1 MSSHSIETQTASL
14 IAELRDPRVYSMVE
28 VEAYARRLRAL
39 ALASAAASFAG
50 WLKRSFATQSAPVEA
65 APVATAAPVAAA
77 PAAYDLRTL
86 EADVRYQRAEAFA
99 EVIYQVTQFVG
110 RLFAPLT
117 ERLKA
122 ALARQAA
129 MSELYGL
136 DDRTLYD
143 MGLTRSEIPAAVTG
157 GIYRPHAPKLDAA
170 QASDAA
176 NENAGLKLQAKVVA

>member
-65 APVATAAPVAAA
+65 AATPV
-77 PAAYDLRTL
+77 AYDLRAL

-176 NENAGLKLQAKVVA
+176 NENAGLKLQARAKVVA